1 MKKFIIM
8 IGILLVVV
16 LTIVSCTET
25 PNSTPQETT
34 KASSAESTSRA
45 ELTSSAEST
54 SEAKVEQPETT
65 YYFQTVENFKEV
77 PSGYS
82 FSPYSFRHTISVDE
96 ERDDAKFF
104 VEATAAFP
112 ETVTINGVT
121 YELDESNWVHEGHE
135 VQIPVK
141 NVVPVRESNVL
152 KPSVYFD
159 VIHGNLTS
167 IVNFRF
173 HQSTAEELEKTHE
186 ERAVLAIERYLPF
199 VNLNEYELQ
208 QSSFQKNPNETNGSV
223 SYVKKIGGYVTNTV
237 VRVNFWNDEINM
249 IRFFYPYEYED
260 LDMSLLNFD
269 KAEHEKVMASLLEYI
284 SNGRKIEETIRRS
297 ERLIRTS
304 DGRYAIEYEN
314 KIIVYSDS
322 GMELSDI
329 STARFYLE

>member
-25 PNSTPQETT
+25 PDSTPQETT
-34 KASSAESTSRA
+34 KTSIAESTSSV
-45 ELTSSAEST
+45 ESTSSAEST

-96 ERDDAKFF
+96 KRDDAKFF
-104 VEATAAFP
+104 VEATATFP
-112 ETVTINGVT
+112 ETITINGVT
-121 YELDESNWVHEGHE
+121 YGLEEHNWAHEGRE
-135 VQIPVK
+135 VTRILLG
-141 NVVPVRESNVL
+141 VPQMMPGEDFYPQVR
-152 KPSVYFD
+152 FD
-159 VIHGNLTS
+159 AKHGT
-167 IVNFRF
+167 IIGYTNFAF
-173 HQSTAEELEKTHE
+173 HQHTQEEYSMTFA
-186 ERAVLAIERYLPF
+186 ERARLAVEQYLPF
-199 VNLNEYELQ
+199 VNLDEYEYQ
-208 QSSFQKNPNETNGSV
+208 YPPETDSTTGSISF
-223 SYVKKIGGYVTNTV
+223 VKRIGGYLTDLV
-237 VRVNFWNDEINM
+237 VYVS
-249 IRFFYPYEYED
+249 FYQNQLMSVRAFSPYEYED